1 MAYYGGYSRGYAKAQ
16 EEYRKKE
23 YETELEKAKEIYQ
36 AQTGLPWTEAEEQEF
51 AHLWRLK
58 LIKAPK
64 SFTSLSLKDRLIV
77 LLLYSLFV
85 IFCISGLIGLIINK
99 SAASVKHSV
108 LLFLIGSALTI
119 AFLYDLTQSYHA
131 LQTIKHI
138 GEDAWREQVAKRQ
151 EENDIEPWNA
161 EGHYY

>member
-23 YETELEKAKEIYQ
+23 YETELEKAKDVYQ
-36 AQTGLPWTEAEEQEF
+36 VQTGLPWSEAEEQDF

-58 LIKAPK
+58 LIKSPAKLSKRDP
-64 SFTSLSLKDRLIV
+64 FEWIFLTISLLFSILAVVGIFINLSHPDRIQFPLII
-77 LLLYSLFV
+77 LFGSGFFGGDLLY
-85 IFCISGLIGLIINK
+85 GIIK
-99 SAASVKHSV
+99 D
-108 LLFLIGSALTI
+108 FR
-119 AFLYDLTQSYHA
+119 A
-131 LQTIKHI
+131 LQTIARI

-161 EGHYY
+161 EGNY